1 MPSTRTLS
9 HKQVWTLAWPLMLSN
24 LTTPLMGLADTA
36 MLGHLGSPLYLAAA
50 AIGANVLTF
59 SLWIFGFLRMGTT
72 SLTGQALG
80 AGQHQQIKQ
89 LLYRGWLLG
98 SLLGLALIILQFL
111 LLPQI
116 LKLMTPDSQVRQFA
130 LSYCLIRLS
139 AAPAVLMTYAAV
151 GWFIGLQQTRAP
163 LLIALTVNC
172 LNLLLDWWLIL
183 VLGWGSDGAALAS
196 ACAEYAG
203 LALAVTLVIR
213 QLKRSKSGDGD
224 VGPSSSWLFRGWVP
238 LLRINGDLFIR
249 TASLLGVFSFFT
261 AQGAHMGPATVAAN
275 AILLQLLLLA
285 SHGLDG
291 YAHAAEAM
299 VAKTLGSRDS
309 GGFIRACF
317 ATGIASILLAGL
329 MTFFFLLART
339 PLIAL
344 LTDIPELRQHLHTY
358 YFWLAILP
366 LVSVWSYLF
375 DGIFI
380 GAGHTRSLRNWMLF
394 AAALVFLPL
403 WWLSQSW
410 HNHGLWLAFTAFN
423 LARGLSLAALFCLHW
438 RLWFQAEST

>member
-1 MPSTRTLS
+1 MPSIRTLP
-9 HKQVWTLAWPLMLSN
+9 HKRAWALAWPLMLSN

-59 SLWIFGFLRMGTT
+59 SLWVFGFLRMGTT
-72 SLTGQALG
+72 SLTGRALG
-80 AGQHQQIKQ
+80 AGQFQQIKQ

-116 LKLMTPDSQVRQFA
+116 LKLMTPDIQVRQLA
-130 LSYCLIRLS
+130 LSYSLIRLS
-139 AAPAVLMTYAAV
+139 AAPAVLMTYAAA
-151 GWFIGLQQTRAP
+151 GWFIGLQQTRPP
-163 LLIALTVNC
+163 LLIALTVNG

-183 VLGWGSDGAALAS
+183 VLGRGSDGAALAS
-196 ACAEYAG
+196 ACAEYVGLG
-203 LALAVTLVIR
+203 LAVILVIR
-213 QLKRSKSGDGD
+213 QLRL
-224 VGPSSSWLFRGWVP
+224 VGGAGVTGLGSWLFRGWVP

-249 TASLLGVFSFFT
+249 TVCLLGVFSFFT
-261 AQGAHMGPATVAAN
+261 AQGAYMGPTVVAAN

-299 VAKTLGSRDS
+299 VARTIGSRDS
-309 GGFIRACF
+309 GGFIRASF
-317 ATGIASILLAGL
+317 ATGTASLFLAGL
-329 MTFFFLLART
+329 ITTVFVLLRT

-344 LTDIPELRQHLHTY
+344 LTDIADLRRYLHTY
-358 YFWLAILP
+358 YIWLAILP

-380 GAGHTRSLRNWMLF
+380 GAGHTRSLRNWMLV
-394 AAALVFLPL
+394 AASLVFLPL
-403 WWLSQSW
+403 WWLTQAW
-410 HNHGLWLAFTAFN
+410 HNHGLWLSFTAFN
-423 LARGLSLAALFCLHW
+423 LTRGLSLAALFCLHW
-438 RLWFQAEST
+438 RSWFPAR